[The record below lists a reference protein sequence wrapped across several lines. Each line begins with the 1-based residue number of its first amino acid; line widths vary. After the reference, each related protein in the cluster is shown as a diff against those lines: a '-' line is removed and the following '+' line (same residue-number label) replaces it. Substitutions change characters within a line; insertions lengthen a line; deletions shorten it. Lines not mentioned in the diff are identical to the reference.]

1 MDPEF
6 ITSADWREIG
16 NLLHFYWFIL
26 LFAIAFGF
34 NFLMA
39 HAVIP
44 SLVVTKHLPPSVDKS
59 RRLFYTGALISLGLV
74 LFFLLR
80 IVQEAHILRS
90 VWDRWWI

>member
-16 NLLHFYWFIL
+16 NLLHFYWYVL
-26 LFAIAFGF
+26 LFAIGFGF

-39 HAVIP
+39 HAIIP
-44 SLVVTKHLPPSVDKS
+44 SLIGTGHLPESVGKS
-59 RRLFYTGALISLGLV
+59 RRLFYGGAMVSLGLV

-80 IVQEAHILRS
+80 IVQEAHVLKS
-90 VWDRWWI
+90 VWERWWI